1 MNTKPIPAIVMLS
14 AGFVTCIITIVQHF
28 SVGEFIKILF
38 CVLVGFYLLGCIV
51 KLILDRGFRVMQN
64 PLSEIEGLEMDEELL
79 DDTPYE
85 DEYQ

>member
-14 AGFVTCIITIVQHF
+14 AGFVTCIITIIQHV
-28 SVGEFIKILF
+28 SVGEFIKTLF
-38 CVLVGFYLLGCIV
+38 CVLVGFYFLGCIA
-51 KLILDRGFRVMQN
+51 KLVLDRGFRVMQD

-79 DDTPYE
+79 DDTPYD